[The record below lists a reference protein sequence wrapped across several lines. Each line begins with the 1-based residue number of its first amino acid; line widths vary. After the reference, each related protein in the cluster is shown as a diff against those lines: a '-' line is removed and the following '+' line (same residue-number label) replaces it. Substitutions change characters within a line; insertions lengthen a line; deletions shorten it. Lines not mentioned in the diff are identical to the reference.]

1 MDNMMPEFLSFGIV
15 PGQNEVTLIWNVDR
29 IIHNDLM
36 GFKIY
41 RHNNS
46 GFVPAETNLITTLIN
61 QHSSFTDNSVQA
73 GQNYFYMIEAVDDAG
88 NSGWTTE
95 LSTSITSIKN
105 EAALP
110 TVFALEQN
118 YPNPFNPSTMISYSI
133 PQSSFVTLKVYDIL
147 GNEITTLVNETRSAG
162 KYEVRFDA
170 SELSNGVYFYTV
182 NADNFTSTKKM
193 LLMK

>member
-1 MDNMMPEFLSFGIV
+1 
-15 PGQNEVTLIWNVDR
+15 
-29 IIHNDLM
+29 M